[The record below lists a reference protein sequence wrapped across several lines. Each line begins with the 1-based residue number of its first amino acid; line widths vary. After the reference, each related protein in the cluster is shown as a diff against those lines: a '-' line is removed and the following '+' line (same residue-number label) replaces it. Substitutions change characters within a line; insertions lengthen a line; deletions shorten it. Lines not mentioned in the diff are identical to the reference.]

1 MEKNFTLE
9 NRTKTVF
16 KDLLGNLAIRFNII
30 IMKRE
35 KSGER
40 KKRTVL
46 EGPAFKS
53 LGIDLLLLTDLLSY
67 RLKTCNK
74 DFHLF
79 SSDRQH
85 GFWNTCKRQI
95 GTAFSFENS
104 SFLFSHQREE
114 TICNVHRI
122 HLLNACRISTRH
134 LAASLGQKRQRK
146 SLESL
151 ACSHMTGLRVESEHN
166 RAVGSV
172 HACQLTADTAM
183 RFLTGPESGRTAL
196 VSAKC
201 KWHGHVTQTC
211 RRATFSKGHRE
222 NTVTSKFSISKLYN
236 QGTKTQLASSM

>member
-1 MEKNFTLE
+1 MEKNFTLQ

-16 KDLLGNLAIRFNII
+16 KDSLGNLAIRFNII

-67 RLKTCNK
+67 QLKTCNK

-85 GFWNTCKRQI
+85 GFRNTCKRQI
-95 GTAFSFENS
+95 GTVFFFENS
-104 SFLFSHQREE
+104 TFFFSHQREE
-114 TICNVHRI
+114 TICNVHHI

-134 LAASLGQKRQRK
+134 LAASLGQKRQSK

-151 ACSHMTGLRVESEHN
+151 AYSCMTGLSVESEHN
-166 RAVGSV
+166 RAVGSMY
-172 HACQLTADTAM
+172 ACQFTADTVM
-183 RFLTGPESGRTAL
+183 RFLTGPESGRIAL

-201 KWHGHVTQTC
+201 KWHGHFTQTC

-222 NTVTSKFSISKLYN
+222 NTVT
-236 QGTKTQLASSM
+236 